1 VRADKLGTMS
11 AELYFEDFAVGQIFA
26 PEETYTLTVDA
37 IKAFAAEWDPQP
49 FHLDEAAAEESF
61 FHGLAASGWQT
72 ACIAMRL
79 RVRNLHVAG
88 GMIGAGVDEIRWTQA
103 VRPGDTLRISHEVLS
118 VRRLA
123 SRPEYGVIKA
133 ETAVLNQHD
142 EVVMRMKVNFL
153 APVRSS
159 ESAG

>member
-1 VRADKLGTMS
+1 MT
-11 AELYFEDFAVGQIFA
+11 ELYFEDFAVGQVFA
-26 PEETYTLTVDA
+26 PEETYTLTA
-37 IKAFAAEWDPQP
+37 ESIKAFAAEWDPQF
-49 FHLDEAAAEESF
+49 FHLDEAAAEHSF

-79 RVRNLHVAG
+79 RVCNLHVAG

-103 VRPGDTLRISHEVLS
+103 VRPGDTLRVMHEVLS

-133 ETAVLNQHD
+133 DTSVLNQRG
-142 EVVMRMKVNFL
+142 EVVMHSKVNFL
-153 APVRSS
+153 APVRNS
-159 ESAG
+159 ESASQQVSESGN